1 MRKFGITGSLASGKT
16 SALKILG
23 DLTDK
28 KLIYSADETVKDIY
42 NDKYYQNK
50 ISKKLKISRV
60 KNLKK
65 FVKKLLIENKLK
77 LSKLEKII
85 HPITRI
91 KMNQFLKNNNK
102 NKYVFLEIPLL
113 IEKKMMRL
121 FDVIIFVDAPRK
133 LRLKRYL
140 KKGGTINLFN
150 NLENRQLSSKKKRRI
165 SNYTV
170 VNKFSKTLLKKKL
183 RIIIKKYE

>member
-50 ISKKLKISRV
+50 ISKKLNISRV

-113 IEKKMMRL
+113 IEKKN
-121 FDVIIFVDAPRK
+121 DEII
-133 LRLKRYL
+133 
-140 KKGGTINLFN
+140 
-150 NLENRQLSSKKKRRI
+150 
-165 SNYTV
+165 
-170 VNKFSKTLLKKKL
+170 
-183 RIIIKKYE
+183 

>member
-1 MRKFGITGSLASGKT
+1 
-16 SALKILG
+16 
-23 DLTDK
+23 
-28 KLIYSADETVKDIY
+28 
-42 NDKYYQNK
+42 
-50 ISKKLKISRV
+50 
-60 KNLKK
+60 
-65 FVKKLLIENKLK
+65 
-77 LSKLEKII
+77 
-85 HPITRI
+85 
-91 KMNQFLKNNNK
+91 
-102 NKYVFLEIPLL
+102 
-113 IEKKMMRL
+113 MMRL